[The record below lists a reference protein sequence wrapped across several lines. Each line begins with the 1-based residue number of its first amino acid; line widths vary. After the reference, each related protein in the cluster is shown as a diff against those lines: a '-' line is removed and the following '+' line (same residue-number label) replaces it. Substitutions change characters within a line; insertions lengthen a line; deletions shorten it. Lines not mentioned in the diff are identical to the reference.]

1 MLSTQAE
8 AHSSGPSVSASG
20 RPGSRTWPTF
30 RRLFGGYVLPHWK
43 VGIVAIVAMLALAA
57 TQTGVVALIQPL
69 LDDGFVEKD
78 ADTIRFYALLLVG
91 FIIFQGVAHFTSHYL
106 MTWIGRQLVKR
117 LRLDV
122 HERLLVM
129 PNRLFDQ
136 QSSGRLVSRLTYEA
150 EQVAGA
156 VTRAVLSLIQ
166 DSARVIFLLGYMIY
180 LSPWLMLIVL
190 GVLPVVGGIIAYIT
204 KRFRKISKRIHQAVG
219 GVGSVA
225 EESVHGYQVVKAFG
239 QADRERRRFERV
251 NERNRKQFM
260 KFMATK
266 YAAVPAI
273 RLVAGIALAVVIYL
287 VTVDAVVETI
297 TVGTFVSFAG
307 AIMLLNPPLK
317 SLVGVNATIQKGLTA
332 AQGLFEVMDAPQ
344 EPDHGSRTLERAA
357 GRVELEGVRFAYDG
371 QREVLRGIDI
381 KAEPGDMVALVG
393 PSGGGKTTLVQLL
406 PRFYEP
412 TDGTIRLDGVPLPEY
427 RLADLRRQIS
437 MVSQNVM
444 LFNASV
450 AENIRFG
457 AASPVSDE
465 AVRRAAAMANA
476 LEFIEALPQGF
487 ETEVGE
493 DGVLLS
499 GGQRQRIAIARAVL
513 KDAPILILDEAT
525 SALDTESEHHIQTA
539 LQKLMAG
546 RTTFVIAHRLSTV
559 EDADQICLLDHGQ
572 IIERGTHRELL
583 AQNGRYAGL
592 YRMQFETP
600 QPAAGGHSGT
610 TDTTGS
616 HGREPQ

>member
-1 MLSTQAE
+1 MSTHAQ
-8 AHSSGPSVSASG
+8 ASG
-20 RPGSRTWPTF
+20 QPVPDSAETRKADRRTWPTF
-30 RRLFGGYVLPHWK
+30 RRLFLGYVLPHWK
-43 VGIVAIVAMLALAA
+43 VGVIAILAMLALAG
-57 TQTGVVALIQPL
+57 TQTGVVALIRPL
-69 LDDGFVEKD
+69 LDDGFVEQD
-78 ADTIRFYALLLVG
+78 AATIRFYALLLIV
-91 FIIFQGVAHFTSHYL
+91 FIVFQGVAHFTSHYL

-122 HERLLVM
+122 HDRLLVM
-129 PNRLFDQ
+129 PNWVFDQ
-136 QSSGRLVSRLTYEA
+136 QSSGRLVSKLTYEA

-166 DSARVIFLLGYMIY
+166 DGARVVFLLGYMTY

-204 KRFRKISKRIHQAVG
+204 KRFRKISKRIHHAVG

-266 YAAVPAI
+266 YASVPLI

-307 AIMLLNPPLK
+307 AILLLNPPLK
-317 SLVGVNATIQKGLTA
+317 SLVAVNATIQKGLTA
-332 AQGLFEVMDAPQ
+332 AQSIFDVVDAPR
-344 EPDHGSRTLERAA
+344 EPDHGTRTLDRAE
-357 GRVELEGVRFAYDG
+357 GRVEFAGLRFSYDG
-371 QREVLRGIDI
+371 QREVLRGVDVDVR
-381 KAEPGDMVALVG
+381 AGETVALVG
-393 PSGGGKTTLVQLL
+393 PSGSGKTTLVNLL

-412 TDGTIRLDGVPLPEY
+412 TDGEIRLDGVPLHEY
-427 RLADLRRQIS
+427 RLADLRRQFS
-437 MVSQNVM
+437 MVGQNVM

-450 AENIRFG
+450 ADNIRFG
-457 AASPVSDE
+457 AQGPVTDE
-465 AVRRAAAMANA
+465 QVRAAADAANA
-476 LEFIEALPQGF
+476 TGFIEALPHGF

-525 SALDTESEHHIQTA
+525 SALDTESERYIQGA
-539 LQKLMAG
+539 LERLMEG
-546 RTTFVIAHRLSTV
+546 RTSFVIAHRLSTV
-559 EDADQICLLDHGQ
+559 ENADQILFLDGGQ
-572 IIERGTHRELL
+572 ILERGTHRELL
-583 AQNGRYAGL
+583 ERGGRYAGL
-592 YRMQFETP
+592 YRMQFEDRTDP
-600 QPAAGGHSGT
+600 PAEG
-610 TDTTGS
+610 
-616 HGREPQ
+616 

>member
-1 MLSTQAE
+1 MSTQAQ
-8 AHSSGPSVSASG
+8 APGQPLPDSAQT
-20 RPGSRTWPTF
+20 RKLDRRTWPTF
-30 RRLFGGYVLPHWK
+30 RRLFVGYVLPHWK
-43 VGIVAIVAMLALAA
+43 VGVVAILAMLALAG
-57 TQTGVVALIQPL
+57 TQTGVVALIRPL
-69 LDDGFVEKD
+69 LDDGFVEQD
-78 ADTIRFYALLLVG
+78 AATIRFYALLLIV
-91 FIIFQGVAHFTSHYL
+91 FIVFQGVAHFTSHYL

-122 HERLLVM
+122 HDRLLVM
-129 PNRLFDQ
+129 PNWVFDQ
-136 QSSGRLVSRLTYEA
+136 QSSGRLVSKLTYEA

-166 DSARVIFLLGYMIY
+166 DGARVVFLLGYMTY

-204 KRFRKISKRIHQAVG
+204 KRFRKISKRIHHAVG

-239 QADRERRRFERV
+239 QADRERQRFERV

-266 YAAVPAI
+266 YASVPLI

-307 AIMLLNPPLK
+307 AILLLNPPLK
-317 SLVGVNATIQKGLTA
+317 SLVAVNATIQKGLTA
-332 AQGLFEVMDAPQ
+332 AQSIFDVVDAPQ
-344 EPDHGSRTLERAA
+344 EPDHGTRGIDRA
-357 GRVELEGVRFAYDG
+357 GGHVELEGLRFSYDG
-371 QREVLRGIDI
+371 EREVLRGIDVDVQ
-381 KAEPGDMVALVG
+381 AGETVALVG
-393 PSGGGKTTLVQLL
+393 PSGSGKTTLVNLL

-412 TDGTIRLDGVPLPEY
+412 TGGEIRLDGLPLQEY
-427 RLADLRRQIS
+427 RLADLRRQFS
-437 MVSQNVM
+437 MVGQNVM

-450 AENIRFG
+450 ADNIRFG
-457 AASPVSDE
+457 AQGAVSDDQ
-465 AVRRAAAMANA
+465 VRAAADAANA
-476 LEFIEALPQGF
+476 TGFIEALPQGF

-525 SALDTESEHHIQTA
+525 SALDTESERHIQGA
-539 LQKLMAG
+539 LERLMEG
-546 RTTFVIAHRLSTV
+546 RTSFVIAHRLSTV
-559 EDADQICLLDHGQ
+559 ENADQILFLDGGR
-572 IIERGTHRELL
+572 IVERGTHRELL
-583 AQNGRYAGL
+583 ERGGRYAGL
-592 YRMQFETP
+592 YRMQFEDR
-600 QPAAGGHSGT
+600 
-610 TDTTGS
+610 TDPPVEG
-616 HGREPQ
+616 

>member
-1 MLSTQAE
+1 MSTQAQ
-8 AHSSGPSVSASG
+8 A
-20 RPGSRTWPTF
+20 PGQPLPDGAQALKQDRRTWPTF
-30 RRLFGGYVLPHWK
+30 RRLFIGYVLPHWK
-43 VGIVAIVAMLALAA
+43 VGVVAILAMLALAG
-57 TQTGVVALIQPL
+57 TQTGVVALIRPL
-69 LDDGFVEKD
+69 LDDGFVEQD
-78 ADTIRFYALLLVG
+78 AATIRFYALLLIV
-91 FIIFQGVAHFTSHYL
+91 FIVFQGIAHFTSHYL

-122 HERLLVM
+122 HDRLLVM
-129 PNRLFDQ
+129 PNWVFDQ
-136 QSSGRLVSRLTYEA
+136 QSSGRLVSKLTYEA

-166 DSARVIFLLGYMIY
+166 DGARVVFLLGYMTY

-204 KRFRKISKRIHQAVG
+204 KRFRKISKRIHHAVG

-239 QADRERRRFERV
+239 QADRERQRFERV

-266 YAAVPAI
+266 YASVPLI

-307 AIMLLNPPLK
+307 AILLLNPPLK
-317 SLVGVNATIQKGLTA
+317 SLVAVNATIQKGLTA
-332 AQGLFEVMDAPQ
+332 AQSIFDVVDAPQ
-344 EPDHGSRTLERAA
+344 EPDHGSRTITRAE
-357 GRVELEGVRFAYDG
+357 GRVEFEGLRFSYGGD
-371 QREVLRGIDI
+371 REVLCGIDLDVR
-381 KAEPGDMVALVG
+381 AGETVALVG
-393 PSGGGKTTLVQLL
+393 PSGSGKTTLVNLL

-412 TDGTIRLDGVPLPEY
+412 TEGEIRLDGVPLQAY
-427 RLADLRRQIS
+427 RLADLRRQFS
-437 MVSQNVM
+437 MVGQNVM

-457 AASPVSDE
+457 AQGPVSDE
-465 AVRRAAAMANA
+465 QVRAAADAANA
-476 LEFIEALPQGF
+476 TGFIEALPQGF

-525 SALDTESEHHIQTA
+525 SALDTESERHIQGA
-539 LQKLMAG
+539 LERLMEG
-546 RTTFVIAHRLSTV
+546 RTSFVIAHRLSTV
-559 EDADQICLLDHGQ
+559 ENADQILFLDGGR
-572 IIERGTHRELL
+572 ILERGTHRELL
-583 AQNGRYAGL
+583 DRGGRYAGL
-592 YRMQFETP
+592 YRMQFEDR
-600 QPAAGGHSGT
+600 S
-610 TDTTGS
+610 
-616 HGREPQ
+616 EPQSEG